1 MAVVEKV
8 PYLSVVGGIPG
19 EDPREKFRYLNV
31 MIHSPGGHGKTTFCA
46 TACDDPR
53 TSPVLFLGF
62 EGGCSIRLAGK
73 DPSTFTL
80 REIRSLAEFNQI
92 YEYLKTGNHPYK
104 SVVID
109 STTEVQKLGLFEF
122 VYGTESVSKAF
133 KGDILNIKTAEI
145 QHWGKSMNQM
155 AMLVR
160 FFRDLP
166 IHSFFTALS
175 QNLKDETSGKITRTV
190 ALPGKQ
196 ADEIPGIPDIV
207 AYLAVAPTPQDPMK
221 RVMIFQ
227 PDGKL
232 VAKDRSDAL
241 GTVMEYPTVTKV
253 LDAVWARYNIQAL
266 EEVVEAPK
274 VEPTAVEAPKAKLSP
289 MEALANQNKAK

>member
-8 PYLSVVGGIPG
+8 PYVSVQGGLPG
-19 EDPREKFRYLNV
+19 EDPREKFRYLNIMV
-31 MIHSPGGHGKTTFCA
+31 HSPGGHGKTTFCA

-73 DPSTFTL
+73 DPSKFTL
-80 REIRSLAEFNQI
+80 REIRSIKEFNDL
-92 YEYLKTGNHPYK
+92 YEYLKAGNHPYK

-133 KGDILNIKTAEI
+133 KGDVLNIKTAEI

-155 AMLVR
+155 AMLFR

-166 IHSFFTALS
+166 IHSFFTSLT
-175 QNLKDETSGKITRTV
+175 QNLKDETTGKITRTV

-207 AYLAVAPTPQDPMK
+207 AYLAVAPTQQDPLK
-221 RVMIFQ
+221 RVMVFQ

-232 VAKDRSDAL
+232 VAKDRTDAL
-241 GTVMEYPTVTKV
+241 GTVMEYPTVSKV
-253 LDAVWARYNIQAL
+253 LDAVWTKYGITEQ
-266 EEVVEAPK
+266 VQTK
-274 VEPTAVEAPKAKLSP
+274 VDP
-289 MEALANQNKAK
+289 METLANQNKAK